1 MAANGG
7 VLVVVLASL
16 LAHTNIGKKYQKTI
30 KNMPPIQKERWSVS
44 LNKQG
49 ASPHKEIS
57 NKSESFEFKY
67 DP

>member
-1 MAANGG
+1 MAASGG

-16 LAHTNIGKKYQKTI
+16 LPCLLIQTLEKIP
-30 KNMPPIQKERWSVS
+30 KNMPHIQKERWSVS

-57 NKSESFEFKY
+57 DKSESFEFKY

>member
-1 MAANGG
+1 MAASGG

-16 LAHTNIGKKYQKTI
+16 LAHTNIGKNLP

-49 ASPHKEIS
+49 ASPRKEIS